1 MYSSEIISY
10 YSEDIELMLNFYC
23 LGKFNSFDLKKNTQ
37 LFEFW
42 ILPLTITIKF
52 ILNATKVYSEV
63 ELYISAELGGYF

>member
-10 YSEDIELMLNFYC
+10 YSEDIELMLN
-23 LGKFNSFDLKKNTQ
+23 LGKFNSFDLKKKTQ
-37 LFEFW
+37 LFDFW

-52 ILNATKVYSEV
+52 ILNATNVYSEV